1 MKINNWKHFL
11 LPAVLFLIVITFFIL
26 PYCKKDTECRSTI
39 VILNRYTSKPVVN
52 AKILITCS
60 NSADV
65 KCTIRDSGITSSEG
79 KYLYNRSLEAILKVQ
94 ALVDTTTKTPLNNTL
109 NNIQLY
115 GWDLLYLK
123 SGKNVTLTILV
134 DTAFR
139 VQ

>member
-11 LPAVLFLIVITFFIL
+11 LPAALLLIVIIFFTL
-26 PYCKKDTECRSTI
+26 PYCKKDTTCNSTI
-39 VILNRYTSKPVVN
+39 LIKNRYTNKTIAN

-60 NSADV
+60 DPLDV
-65 KCTIRDSGITSSEG
+65 KCTIRDSGITSAEG
-79 KYLYNRSLEAILKVQ
+79 KYLYSRSLEAILKVQ
-94 ALVDTTTKTPLNNTL
+94 ALADTTTKTPLNNTL

-123 SGKNVTLTILV
+123 AGQNVNLTILV
-134 DTAFR
+134 DTAFK